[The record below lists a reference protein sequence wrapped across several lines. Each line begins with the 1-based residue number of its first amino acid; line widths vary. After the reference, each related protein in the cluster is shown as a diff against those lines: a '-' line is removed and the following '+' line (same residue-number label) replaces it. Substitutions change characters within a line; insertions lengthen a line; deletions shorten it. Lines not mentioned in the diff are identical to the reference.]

1 MSDYKLKGSIN
12 KTAFIMDKIPPARH
26 DYLYLLIS
34 YWQIFDGIEIPEE
47 VVKQIVER
55 GTQPETI
62 SRSRRKVLEQARFKQ
77 FLELQR
83 MAKEL
88 EVKEEAPIKREELL
102 NVRKPNS
109 KPSVLKQKPRVQD
122 KR

>member
-1 MSDYKLKGSIN
+1 MADYKLDGTFN

-55 GTQPETI
+55 GTQPETV

-77 FLELQR
+77 MLELHR
-83 MAKEL
+83 MAKDL
-88 EVKEEAPIKREELL
+88 KDKEEAP
-102 NVRKPNS
+102 NP
-109 KPSVLKQKPRVQD
+109 
-122 KR
+122 